1 MKFTLNFQ
9 IILFKQKLIY
19 LFNLINFRFSEKR
32 FKGVLGKRYID
43 PVDLYSK
50 FSINHSEIFNF
61 ILFKVLV
68 KVIEALATKYLL
80 QIGKWIIKY

>member
-1 MKFTLNFQ
+1 MIFNWIQFYLFIVKFTLNFQ

-50 FSINHSEIFNF
+50 FSINHSEISNF
-61 ILFKVLV
+61 KLSYF
-68 KVIEALATKYLL
+68 
-80 QIGKWIIKY
+80 